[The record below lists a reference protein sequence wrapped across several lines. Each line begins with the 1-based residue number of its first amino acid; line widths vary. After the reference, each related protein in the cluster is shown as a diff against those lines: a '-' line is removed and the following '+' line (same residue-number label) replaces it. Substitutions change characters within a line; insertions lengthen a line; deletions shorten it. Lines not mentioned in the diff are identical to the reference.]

1 MKLTHSLLAI
11 AMPLSTLSMASS
23 IEEYSG
29 RVTNIFI
36 GKTDT
41 IKIGITTNEESS
53 INCDTEN
60 YAEWPLYFESNHSYS
75 DRWFELLNTA
85 RRSQDPIRIGYTPTT
100 EGACPIE
107 YLALIQGNG
116 DDIDTPDDG
125 LSRLGKYGNI
135 ALNYTNGLTDANYDA
150 SDYYRSDVP
159 QAAFDGYT
167 YNGQIS
173 EGLGS
178 PVARKFWLVKKDTSP
193 NNDTQYWLEVAF
205 EQAVTV
211 TGFRVMI
218 NKQSMDL
225 GRGVKNVTVQISN
238 DGYDFEDIESYVF
251 PRSQDQ
257 RAQLT
262 ESKELTHFRLLIESN
277 YGDQY
282 IEIDELELYS
292 DL

>member
-1 MKLTHSLLAI
+1 MKINQTILAATVLLSA
-11 AMPLSTLSMASS
+11 TSS
-23 IEEYSG
+23 ATSVEEYSG
-29 RVTNIFI
+29 RITNLFV

-41 IKIGITTNEESS
+41 IKVGIVTSEESPIS
-53 INCDTEN
+53 CDIEN
-60 YAEWPLYFESNHSYS
+60 HEEWPLYFESGQSYS

-85 RRSQDPIRIGYTPTT
+85 RRVQEPIRIGYTVNT

-116 DDIDTPDDG
+116 GDIDTPNDG

-135 ALNYTNGLTDANYDA
+135 ALNYTNGLTDASYDA
-150 SDYYRSDVP
+150 SDYYRNDVP
-159 QAAFDGYT
+159 QAAFDGFL
-167 YNGQIS
+167 YNEQIA
-173 EGLGS
+173 EGLGA
-178 PVARKFWLVKKDTSP
+178 VVGRGFWLVKKDTTP
-193 NNDTQYWLEVAF
+193 NNDTDYWLQVAYD
-205 EQAVTV
+205 QPVTV

-225 GRGVKNVTVQISN
+225 GRGIKKVTVQTSS
-238 DGYDFEDIESYVF
+238 DGYDFEDVETYVF

-257 RAQLT
+257 RAQLS
-262 ESKELTHFRLLIESN
+262 EAKELTHFRLLIESN

-282 IEIDELELYS
+282 IEIDELELFS

>member
-1 MKLTHSLLAI
+1 MKLHYALLASTI
-11 AMPLSTLSMASS
+11 TLSAASFANS
-23 IEEYSG
+23 VEEYSG
-29 RVTNIFI
+29 RITNIFV
-36 GKTDT
+36 GKTET
-41 IKIGITTNEESS
+41 IKVGIVTSEEAP
-53 INCDTEN
+53 INCDIEN
-60 YAEWPLYFESNHSYS
+60 HAEWPLYFESGQSYS
-75 DRWFELLNTA
+75 DRWFDLLNTA
-85 RRSQDPIRIGYTPTT
+85 RLVQEPIRIGYTATS

-116 DDIDTPDDG
+116 GDINAPSDG

-135 ALNYTNGLTDANYDA
+135 ALNYTNGLTDASYDA

-159 QAAFDGYT
+159 QAAFDGYI
-167 YNGQIS
+167 YNEQIA

-178 PVARKFWLVKKDTSP
+178 PVGRGFWLVKKNTTP
-193 NNDTQYWLEVAF
+193 NNDTQYWIEVSYD
-205 EQAVTV
+205 QPVTV
-211 TGFRVMI
+211 TGFRVML

-225 GRGVKNVTVQISN
+225 GRGVRKVTVQMSD
-238 DGYDFEDIESYVF
+238 DGYDYYDIESYVF

-262 ESKELTHFRLLIESN
+262 EQQTLTHFRLLIESN

-282 IEIDELELYS
+282 IEIDEIELYS